1 MSILMIRCPNTGQEI
16 STGMETDA
24 RSFRQLPNVLTHS
37 RCPACGLEHPW
48 WKREAWLEDDD
59 SVFVPADTAA

>member
-1 MSILMIRCPNTGQEI
+1 MIRCPNTGQEI
-16 STGMETDA
+16 STGVETDPQG
-24 RSFRQLPNVLTHS
+24 FGQLPNILTYS